1 MSKFKK
7 YQCKCSIC
15 NKPFS
20 SYSKDEDKCRK
31 CKEDEQIAKLTADG
45 YAPLKVLV
53 RNRHDGIHARM
64 AVLDAE
70 LTKIAVENRIKNE
83 VAKTVVCKNCGNT
96 FDLTVGE
103 IEWYSKHNLAE
114 PVRCPSCR
122 KKRKLEMANRT

>member
-20 SYSKDEDKCRK
+20 SYSQDEDKCRK

-53 RNRHDGIHARM
+53 RNGHDRIRARM

-70 LTKIAVENRIKNE
+70 LTKIVVENRIKDE

-103 IEWYSKHNLAE
+103 IEWYSKHNLAN

-122 KKRKLEMANRT
+122 KKRKLEMASRT

>member
-20 SYSKDEDKCRK
+20 SYSQDEDKCRK
-31 CKEDEQIAKLTADG
+31 CKENEQINKLTADG
-45 YAPLKVLV
+45 YAPKKVLV
-53 RNRHDGIHARM
+53 RNMHDGIHAQM

-70 LTKIAVENRIKNE
+70 LTKIAVENRRKYE
-83 VAKTVVCKNCGNT
+83 VAKTVVCKNCGNI

-114 PVRCPSCR
+114 PVRCTSCR
-122 KKRKLEMANRT
+122 KKRKLEMTNRT

>member
-20 SYSKDEDKCRK
+20 SYSQDEDKCRK

-53 RNRHDGIHARM
+53 RNRHDRIHARM

-70 LTKIAVENRIKNE
+70 LTKIAVENRIKDE

-103 IEWYSKHNLAE
+103 IEWYSKHNLAN

>member
-20 SYSKDEDKCRK
+20 SYSKDEDKCKK
-31 CKEDEQIAKLTADG
+31 CKEDEQINKLTADG
-45 YAPLKVLV
+45 YAPKKVLV
-53 RNRHDGIHARM
+53 RNRHDRINAQM

-70 LTKIAVENRIKNE
+70 LAKIADENRRKYE

-103 IEWYSKHNLAE
+103 IDWYSKHNLAE
-114 PVRCPSCR
+114 PVRCHSCR